1 MLLLYLCKLI
11 YLLTLLVMKEIIPI
25 ACDHAGFE
33 LKEAVKNHLEAR
45 GFEVKDFGTNS
56 SESVDYPDFAH
67 PLGRAV
73 NSGEFRRGITICGS
87 GNGIQM
93 TVNKYPNVRAAL
105 CWTVEIAQLGR
116 QHNDCNIISLPA
128 RFVPQDLALQM
139 VDAFL
144 DTPFEGG
151 RHQRRVEKINKLLS

>member
-1 MLLLYLCKLI
+1 
-11 YLLTLLVMKEIIPI
+11 MKEIIPI
-25 ACDHAGFE
+25 ACDHAGYE
-33 LKEAVKNHLEAR
+33 LKETVKKHLESR

-56 SESVDYPDFAH
+56 SESVDYPDYAH
-67 PLGRAV
+67 PLGSAV
-73 NSGEFRRGITICGS
+73 NKGEYHRGITICGS

-105 CWTVEIAQLGR
+105 CWSVEIAQLGR
-116 QHNDCNIISLPA
+116 QHNDCNVISLPA
-128 RFVPQDLALQM
+128 RFVSQELALQM

-151 RHQRRVEKINKLLS
+151 RHQRRVEKINMLLK